1 MKIIVQIDTEN
12 IEKIKVVKNAFE
24 EDLVIIPYG
33 DMVKIST
40 IKDNGEIE
48 RIWDLLRDWW
58 RLRNEVLFVIL
69 VIAKRN

>member
-48 RIWDLLRDWW
+48 RI
-58 RLRNEVLFVIL
+58 
-69 VIAKRN
+69 